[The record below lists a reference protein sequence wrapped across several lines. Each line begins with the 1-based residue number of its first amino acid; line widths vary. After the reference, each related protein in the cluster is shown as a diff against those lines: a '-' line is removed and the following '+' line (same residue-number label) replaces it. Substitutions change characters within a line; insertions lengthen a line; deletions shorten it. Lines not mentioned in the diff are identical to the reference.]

1 MKLSIITINKDNAE
15 GLQKTLDSVACQT
28 WHDFEHIIVD
38 GASADSSVDIIRNY
52 AADVHPYPVKW
63 LSEPDTGI
71 YNAMNKGIRMA
82 NGEYCL
88 FLNSGDYLYNFNV
101 LNEVFSIPFTEDI
114 VTTDFMAST
123 GDFGDM
129 PNSVDIVRMWTTTI
143 AHQSTFHKSTLL
155 SSKGYNENFK
165 YVSDWIFLFEQLI
178 FNGASYRKLDI
189 ILNECQPGSSYDT
202 SAIPIERKKYLTQK
216 FPNEIYCAIDN
227 YVKIKNSTEYYEYL
241 QIRKNRLL
249 RKIFKI
255 CISIHEYFCR

>member
-88 FLNSGDYLYNFNV
+88 FLNSGDYLYAENV
-101 LNEVFSIPFTEDI
+101 LESVFDKKCKSDIFYGNYYTSSGDLRSGCIEEEVTCFTFFDYSIHHSGCSFIKKEIILPIMSLLDIFFST
-114 VTTDFMAST
+114 SS
-123 GDFGDM
+123 
-129 PNSVDIVRMWTTTI
+129 SVFLANGLINIT
-143 AHQSTFHKSTLL
+143 
-155 SSKGYNENFK
+155 YNLPSINKISIK
-165 YVSDWIFLFEQLI
+165 YILYIIF
-178 FNGASYRKLDI
+178 YRK
-189 ILNECQPGSSYDT
+189 
-202 SAIPIERKKYLTQK
+202 
-216 FPNEIYCAIDN
+216 
-227 YVKIKNSTEYYEYL
+227 
-241 QIRKNRLL
+241 
-249 RKIFKI
+249 
-255 CISIHEYFCR
+255 